1 MYAKRA
7 HIISAEGFYQLSS
20 EIEVVSLFLKVKLQ
34 NIFKIVFLYIHVL
47 LLSIGKN
54 VNLLNVDIYTRNK
67 IS

>member
-1 MYAKRA
+1 MYAKRT

-20 EIEVVSLFLKVKLQ
+20 KIEVVSLFLKLKIQ
-34 NIFKIVFLYIHVL
+34 NIFEIVFLCIHVL
-47 LLSIGKN
+47 FLSIEKN